1 MFEISERG
9 SDPAAHSRDVEG
21 VINLSEG
28 GMLVAD
34 NTLTVGEQTGFELSG
49 PSFHYAGVAEV
60 MHLTNETTGL
70 RFLSWQARDN
80 RPFRSLIEQRAEWQ
94 APANAGDQR
103 ADPVVRRVAVLTGPK
118 RQSPPPPAGGSS
130 VTAGINRRAASRRSL
145 RRRGRGRTAGSS
157 RCRPAGGSYPGTPP
171 RREGSGRARA
181 GARHQVRRA

>member
-1 MFEISERG
+1 MNNARRHPRITDVRDFRARFG
-9 SDPAAHSRDVEG
+9 SGRDSRDVEG

-34 NTLTVGEQTGFELSG
+34 SALTVGEKTGFELSG

-80 RPFRSLIEQRAEWQ
+80 RPFRSLIEQRSEWQ
-94 APANAGDQR
+94 APANAGDQA

-118 RQSPPPPAGGSS
+118 RQSPPPPA
-130 VTAGINRRAASRRSL
+130 
-145 RRRGRGRTAGSS
+145 
-157 RCRPAGGSYPGTPP
+157 AGGRS
-171 RREGSGRARA
+171 AD
-181 GARHQVRRA
+181 H